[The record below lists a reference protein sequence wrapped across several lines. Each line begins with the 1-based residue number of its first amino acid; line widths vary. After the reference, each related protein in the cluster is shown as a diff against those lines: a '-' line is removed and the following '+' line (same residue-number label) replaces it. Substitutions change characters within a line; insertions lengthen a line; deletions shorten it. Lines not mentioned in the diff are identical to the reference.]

1 MAKTLAPARNALIG
15 LHLDQQVILAWKS
28 QAGKLLTWRT
38 HVIGNADVMSLNG
51 SDFHVFLLV
60 CFRREEVSGAGQILK
75 CCQTLPTFGDQ
86 P

>member
-60 CFRREEVSGAGQILK
+60 CFRARGGERRRANFEMLSDFANLR
-75 CCQTLPTFGDQ
+75 
-86 P
+86 